1 MIGRPGEKEQTQSM
15 SSLVH
20 CRNPETKWAIAQ
32 QGCLVRCT
40 SYSFFFSCLRKGQI
54 FAFCSANKKIRR
66 MLLSSCIQ
74 HCRCYTV
81 VVLFKTDVAS
91 HFWIFSVARL
101 SAGHVTLMLE
111 LGRKKK
117 DKPVWLG
124 FTVQTS
130 VLKQAFQCRIHLVF
144 MSLMGCN
151 IFQIRKS
158 AAQAPSS

>member
-101 SAGHVTLMLE
+101 SAGHVKLTLE
-111 LGRKKK
+111 LGRGERK
-117 DKPVWLG
+117 DKPG
-124 FTVQTS
+124 S
-130 VLKQAFQCRIHLVF
+130 VRIH
-144 MSLMGCN
+144 STNQC
-151 IFQIRKS
+151 
-158 AAQAPSS
+158 AQASVSNAEFISFL